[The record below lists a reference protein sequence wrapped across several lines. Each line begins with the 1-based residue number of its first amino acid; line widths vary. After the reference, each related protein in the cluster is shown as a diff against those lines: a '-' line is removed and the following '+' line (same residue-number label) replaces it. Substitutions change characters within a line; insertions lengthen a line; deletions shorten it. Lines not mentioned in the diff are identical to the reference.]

1 MFSKTTNNL
10 EPQIQPP
17 RRAEG
22 PQNEPAA
29 ARRVAAKP
37 TSVLAADLVF
47 EGSIAGEGELMIE
60 GLVKGDV
67 QVGRLIVGDRA
78 EVHGTVRSGYVE
90 VRGRVRG
97 DIEAKS
103 VRLLESA
110 HVDGDIAYEQLSIEV
125 GAFFQGRCQQIAPPA
140 QIVQPRAPE
149 YDPEPDTQA
158 IDFETL
164 SPHQTLAG
172 VQIPN

>member
-10 EPQIQPP
+10 EPQMQPP
-17 RRAEG
+17 RRAEA

-29 ARRVAAKP
+29 ARRVPAKP

-60 GLVKGDV
+60 GVVKGDV

-97 DIEAKS
+97 DIEGKS

-110 HVDGDIAYEQLSIEV
+110 H
-125 GAFFQGRCQQIAPPA
+125 APPRSRCGPCRGLQRGRRRSDA
-140 QIVQPRAPE
+140 RPGRRP
-149 YDPEPDTQA
+149 
-158 IDFETL
+158 
-164 SPHQTLAG
+164 
-172 VQIPN
+172 